1 MVHSADARNGLN
13 IRVFAEIHGLS
24 VLGSLSTAVAQLWLS
39 GELWR
44 WGRRSASRRI
54 RSLNFGTPI
63 ASRT

>member
-1 MVHSADARNGLN
+1 MVDGAPMSGEPVMRVRTDGL
-13 IRVFAEIHGLS
+13 R